1 VILHTPAAPGL
12 RYNLRV
18 LTETAKERL
27 WEIYVGEISRCR
39 KRVDELRDKY
49 PSANSQELAQR
60 LTDTKKTWASTG
72 GAVSGLFGLALVPAD
87 LVFVTV
93 LQLTLIMEIA
103 LLHKVNLKSDRA
115 REEVFEVLGYSNGA
129 DTVNLA
135 GRAGPKVIARVAEK
149 VLTKRGLAQ
158 LGRVIPVLASPV
170 VAYLNNRD
178 LQRAGEAAIRFYGT
192 IRQLPRRRAA
202 EV

>member
-1 VILHTPAAPGL
+1 M
-12 RYNLRV
+12 
-18 LTETAKERL
+18 LTDLAKQRL
-27 WEIYVGEISRCR
+27 WGVYVGEIARCR
-39 KRVDELRDKY
+39 KRVDELRGKY
-49 PSANSQELAQR
+49 PSASAQELAHR
-60 LTDTKKTWASTG
+60 LTDSKKAWASTG

-103 LLHKVNLKSDRA
+103 ILHKVNLKSDRA
-115 REEVFEVLGYSNGA
+115 RDEVLGYSNGA

-149 VLTKRGLAQ
+149 MLTKRGLAQ
-158 LGRVIPVLASPV
+158 IGRIVPVLASPV

-202 EV
+202 ATS

>member
-1 VILHTPAAPGL
+1 MPRTVLHFRA
-12 RYNLRV
+12 V
-18 LTETAKERL
+18 LTELAKQRL
-27 WEIYVGEISRCR
+27 WRVYVAEIARCR
-39 KRVDELRDKY
+39 RRVDELREKY
-49 PSANSQELAQR
+49 PSASAQELAQR

-93 LQLTLIMEIA
+93 LQLTLIMEVS
-103 LLHKVNLKSDRA
+103 LVHRVNLKSDRA
-115 REEVFEVLGYSNGA
+115 RDEVFEVLGYSNGA

-135 GRAGPKVIARVAEK
+135 GRAGPKVLARVAEK

-158 LGRVIPVLASPV
+158 FGRVVPILASPV

-178 LQRAGEAAIRFYGT
+178 LQRAGEAAVRFYGT
-192 IRQLPRRRAA
+192 IRQLPRRRPTPA
-202 EV
+202 V

>member
-1 VILHTPAAPGL
+1 MNVVRIEP
-12 RYNLRV
+12 V
-18 LTETAKERL
+18 LTVAKERL
-27 WEIYVGEISRCR
+27 WEAYVGEIGRCR
-39 KRVDELRDKY
+39 KRVDELRGKY
-49 PSANSQELAQR
+49 PSATAQELAQR

-72 GAVSGLFGLALVPAD
+72 GAISGLFGLALVPAD

-115 REEVFEVLGYSNGA
+115 RDEVFEVLGYSNGA

-135 GRAGPKVIARVAEK
+135 GRAGPKVVARVAEK

-158 LGRVIPVLASPV
+158 LGRVVPVLASPV

-178 LQRAGEAAIRFYGT
+178 LQRAGQAAMRFYGT
-192 IRQLPRRRAA
+192 IRQLPSRRRTASA
-202 EV
+202 V

>member
-1 VILHTPAAPGL
+1 M
-12 RYNLRV
+12 
-18 LTETAKERL
+18 LTVAKERL
-27 WEIYVGEISRCR
+27 WEVYVSEIGRCR
-39 KRVDELRDKY
+39 RRVEELRGKY
-49 PSANSQELAQR
+49 PSANAQELAQR
-60 LTDTKKTWASTG
+60 LTDVKKTWASTG
-72 GAVSGLFGLALVPAD
+72 GAISGLFGLALVPAD

-135 GRAGPKVIARVAEK
+135 GRAGPKVVARVAEK

-158 LGRVIPVLASPV
+158 LGRVVPVLASPV

-178 LQRAGEAAIRFYGT
+178 LQRAGEAAVRYYGT
-192 IRQLPRRRAA
+192 IRQLPRRATA
-202 EV
+202 TS